1 MDDSAKDD
9 VLVVKEGEWCAHSH
23 VELGLV
29 GVARAVSF
37 AHAKQSDFGVLNVE
51 AFVLEG
57 ATIDGAAELGGLA
70 GGDPAHLQEHT
81 VDHAVDFSA
90 YITKILTVRSRVTI
104 AKAQEV
110 SDSSGSDVVEELEVD
125 SVGHVVEGDVE
136 LGVLARLGCVDHLLE
151 LVGGKAF
158 VHHVHR
164 VVHVGESVQDVGREL
179 LRVSNVLAIVEQD
192 EMVASMVIENAL
204 ELVCGPLDV
213 LLPLG
218 LEELKALRAHSLG
231 VLLLQVL
238 HGSHALVE
246 GWVSNFASDSD
257 FHGLLALGSYCGRSH
272 L

>member
-1 MDDSAKDD
+1 LDDSAKDD
-9 VLVVKEGEWCAHSH
+9 IFVVKEGQRCAHSH

-29 GVARAVSF
+29 RVARAVSF
-37 AHAKQSDFGVLNVE
+37 AHAKQTDFGVLNVE

-57 ATIDGAAELGGLA
+57 ATIDRAAELRGLG
-70 GGDPAHLQEHT
+70 GGDPAHLQEHSI
-81 VDHAVDFSA
+81 DDAVHLSA
-90 YITKILTVRSRVTI
+90 YIAKLLAVRSCVTI

-136 LGVLARLGCVDHLLE
+136 LGVLARLGSVDHLLK
-151 LVGGKAF
+151 LVGGKAL
-158 VHHVHR
+158 VNYVHR

-179 LRVSNVLAIVEQD
+179 LGVSNVFLIVEQD
-192 EMVASMVIENAL
+192 EMVASMVVENAL
-204 ELVCGPLDV
+204 QLIGGPLDV

-218 LEELKALRAHSLG
+218 FEELKALRAHSLW

-238 HGSHALVE
+238 DSSHALVE
-246 GWVSNFASDSD
+246 GRVSDFASDSD
-257 FHGLLALGSYCGRSH
+257 FHGLLALGRYCGRSH